1 MNIYVG
7 NLNYETTEEA
17 ICDIFSQYGTVKSV
31 RILVDR
37 ETGRSRG
44 YGFIEMENRDEGQAA
59 IDALDGYELDGRRL
73 KVKEGRGKK
82 ERHGGNQRRRRGGG
96 NNPYR
101 NRYEELED

>member
-17 ICDIFSQYGTVKSV
+17 VTEIFAQYGTVISV
-31 RILVDR
+31 RILTDR

-44 YGFIEMENRDEGQAA
+44 YGFVEMEHRDEGQAA

-73 KVKEGRGKK
+73 KVNAGRGKK
-82 ERHGGNQRRRRGGG
+82 SAGSSRHRPRNNRGRL
-96 NNPYR
+96 YD
-101 NRYEELED
+101 EDY